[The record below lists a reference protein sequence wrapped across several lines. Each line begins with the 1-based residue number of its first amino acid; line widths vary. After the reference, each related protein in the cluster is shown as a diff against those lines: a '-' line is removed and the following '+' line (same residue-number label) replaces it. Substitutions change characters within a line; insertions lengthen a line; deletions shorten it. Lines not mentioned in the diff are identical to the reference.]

1 MINVVFLTDED
12 DRNITK
18 RLIFSNFENY
28 LFSIY
33 ITHEFHAGWN
43 DEMLA

>member
-1 MINVVFLTDED
+1 MINVVFLADED

-18 RLIFSNFENY
+18 RLIFFNFENY
-28 LFSIY
+28 PFGIY

-43 DEMLA
+43 DEMPV